1 MANVTEKV
9 WWVESESETSNE
21 VNDPQ
26 LGLATYSKVGENI
39 TYTHLEGSKEIKV
52 YGSVYDE
59 DFIAEDT
66 GSGIGMNESP
76 NIPVDFHDALT
87 HYVIMK
93 GYELKPEAIQLAQ
106 YFENKWNMCIN
117 DGREYTN
124 TDMQGSTPSIVPY
137 DF

>member
-1 MANVTEKV
+1 MPNITEKV
-9 WWVESESETSNE
+9 WWIETESESSNE

-26 LGLATYSKVGENI
+26 LGLATYSRIGDNVS
-39 TYTHLEGSKEIKV
+39 YTHLEASKEIKV

-59 DFIAEDT
+59 DFIAEDIGT
-66 GSGIGMNESP
+66 GIGMNETP

-93 GYELKPEAIQLAQ
+93 GYEMKPEAIQLAQ